1 LDLGKLKDNSERNYK
16 DGNISNS
23 EESLI
28 FNDIE
33 YNKEKEIDNV
43 EDSYVKF
50 INNNEFFNSLLLLKN
65 KLN

>member
-1 LDLGKLKDNSERNYK
+1 M
-16 DGNISNS
+16 SNS
-23 EESLI
+23 EELLI

-33 YNKEKEIDNV
+33 YNKEKEVDNV